1 MDKIYSI
8 TLLISKCICYNMI
21 VKILY
26 RGYGRIKMST
36 ISCYNRAD
44 ITKDN
49 PTLSALRTTIETAFY
64 GNNVVKVSS
73 LTEAYKLAKASPG
86 TIVTDMPV
94 YRPTELG
101 LDEDAKI
108 LLFND
113 GEITGRFAGARVIL
127 GEHNVDVGQFAG
139 IAREAVFSTRY
150 KRLYHAQVV
159 IGLHEDFMVKAHL
172 LIPEGYENTM
182 YSWMLNF
189 QYITEEYIKMYKDSV
204 KLPEGDIYIL
214 SDPEYYPPTHPNGL
228 ALFDPQYNCALL
240 CGMKYFGEH
249 KKGTLTLAWG
259 IANRN
264 GFASCHG
271 GIKRYNFPGNGK
283 YTIGV
288 FGLSGSGKS
297 TLTHD
302 KHDGK
307 YDITILH
314 DDAYVISTENGSSV
328 ALEPS
333 YFDKTQD
340 YPTNHPANK
349 YLITVQNCGV
359 TLDDEGNKVI
369 VTEDI
374 RNGNGRAVKSK
385 LWAENR
391 VNKIEEPV
399 DSIAWLMK
407 DGTIPPV
414 IKINN
419 PILASVM
426 GATLATKRSTAER
439 LADGVDMNALVIEP
453 YANPFRTY
461 PLVNDYEKFK
471 ELFANRN
478 VECYIFNTG
487 HFLDKKIP
495 KEVTLQILENIATK
509 KAEFKQLGNST
520 DIEYMEI
527 EGFVPDMKSK
537 DYQNM
542 WLNSIKYR
550 KEFLLDMET
559 FKGGRDKLPQ
569 EALEVLEK
577 LEGEILD

>member
-1 MDKIYSI
+1 MA
-8 TLLISKCICYNMI
+8 TTAN
-21 VKILY
+21 Y
-26 RGYGRIKMST
+26 RRE
-36 ISCYNRAD
+36 D
-44 ITKDN
+44 IRKDN
-49 PTLSALRTTIETAFY
+49 PIFSPIRTTIESTFY
-64 GNNVVKVSS
+64 GNNVIKVSS
-73 LTEAYKLAKASPG
+73 LSEAYKLAKASPG
-86 TIVTDMPV
+86 TVVTDMPV
-94 YRPTELG
+94 HRPTELG
-101 LDEDAKI
+101 LDEDSKI

-113 GEITGRFAGARVIL
+113 GEITGRFAGARVII
-127 GEHNVDVGQFAG
+127 GENNVDEGQFAG
-139 IAREAVFSTRY
+139 IAREAVFNTRY
-150 KRLYHAQVV
+150 KNLYHAQVV

-189 QYITEEYIKMYKDSV
+189 QYITEEYIKMYKNST

-228 ALFDPQYNCALL
+228 ALFDPQHNCALL

-271 GIKRYNFPGNGK
+271 GMKRYNFSDKEK

-297 TLTHD
+297 TLTHE
-302 KHDGK
+302 KHDGR

-314 DDAYVISTENGSSV
+314 DDAYVISTKDGSSV

-340 YPTNHPANK
+340 YPTDHPSNK

-369 VTEDI
+369 VTEDL

-391 VNKIEEPV
+391 IDKIDEPV

-407 DGTIPPV
+407 DSTIPPV

-419 PILASVM
+419 SVLASVM

-439 LADGVDMNALVIEP
+439 LANGVDMNALVIEP

-461 PLVNDYEKFK
+461 PLEDDYNKFK
-471 ELFANRN
+471 ELFDNRN

-495 KEVTLQILENIATK
+495 KEVTLKLLEDIATK
-509 KAEFKQLGNST
+509 KVEFKKLGNFT
-520 DIEYMEI
+520 DIEYVEI
-527 EGFVPDMKSK
+527 EGFTPDMNST
-537 DYQNM
+537 DYQKM
-542 WLNSIKYR
+542 WLSSINYR
-550 KEFLLDMET
+550 KEFLNNMET

-569 EALEVLEK
+569 EALDILEK
-577 LEGEILD
+577 LEKEISK

>member
-1 MDKIYSI
+1 MATIA
-8 TLLISKCICYNMI
+8 N
-21 VKILY
+21 Y
-26 RGYGRIKMST
+26 RRE
-36 ISCYNRAD
+36 D
-44 ITKDN
+44 IRKDN
-49 PTLSALRTTIETAFY
+49 PIFSPIRTTIESAFY
-64 GNNVVKVSS
+64 GNNVIKVSS
-73 LTEAYKLAKASPG
+73 LSEAYKLAKASSG
-86 TIVTDMPV
+86 TVVTDMPV
-94 YRPTELG
+94 HRPTELG
-101 LDEDAKI
+101 LDEDSKI

-113 GEITGRFAGARVIL
+113 GEITGRFAGARVII
-127 GEHNVDVGQFAG
+127 GENNVDEGQFAA
-139 IAREAVFSTRY
+139 ISREAVFNTRY
-150 KRLYHAQVV
+150 KKLYHAQVV

-189 QYITEEYIKMYKDSV
+189 QYITEEYIKMYKDSTQ
-204 KLPEGDIYIL
+204 LPEGDIYIL
-214 SDPEYYPPTHPNGL
+214 SDPEYYPPTHSNGL
-228 ALFDPQYNCALL
+228 ALFDPQHNCALL
-240 CGMKYFGEH
+240 CGMRYFGEH

-271 GIKRYNFPGNGK
+271 GMKRYNFSDNEK

-297 TLTHD
+297 TLTHE

-314 DDAYVISTENGSSV
+314 DDAYVISTEDGYSV

-340 YPTNHPANK
+340 YPTDHPANK
-349 YLITVQNCGV
+349 YLVTVQNCGV

-369 VTEDI
+369 VTEDL

-391 VNKIEEPV
+391 IDKIDEPV

-407 DGTIPPV
+407 DATIPPV

-439 LADGVDMNALVIEP
+439 LASGVDMNALVIEP

-461 PLVNDYEKFK
+461 PLEDDYNKFK
-471 ELFANRN
+471 ELFNNRN

-495 KEVTLQILENIATK
+495 KEVTLKLLEDIATK
-509 KAEFKQLGNST
+509 KAEFKKLGNFT
-520 DIEYMEI
+520 DIEYVEV
-527 EGFVPDMKSK
+527 EGFTPDM
-537 DYQNM
+537 DNAEYQKM
-542 WLNSIKYR
+542 WLSSLNYR
-550 KEFLLDMET
+550 KEFLNNMET

-569 EALEVLEK
+569 ETLDVLEK
-577 LEGEILD
+577 LEKEISK